1 VKLFRWKSSS
11 SAASKPHAPHTCE
24 GEPVNRL
31 PFTFFE
37 LLLGDRLLRAQIGV
51 HRFYLGK
58 IGTGFH
64 VIVTGAGLGIWV
76 LVHFIVIL
84 VSSFK
89 DKEDRLLINWS

>member
-1 VKLFRWKSSS
+1 
-11 SAASKPHAPHTCE
+11 
-24 GEPVNRL
+24 
-31 PFTFFE
+31 
-37 LLLGDRLLRAQIGV
+37 LRAQIGV